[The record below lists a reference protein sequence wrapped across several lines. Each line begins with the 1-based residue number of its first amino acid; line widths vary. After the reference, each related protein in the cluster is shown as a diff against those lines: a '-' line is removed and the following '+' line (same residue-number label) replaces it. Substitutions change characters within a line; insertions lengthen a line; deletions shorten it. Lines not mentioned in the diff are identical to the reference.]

1 MITKFNYTVVN
12 GVVSRTPDYSFTTI
26 EELGE
31 RLNGISNESAIASI
45 AATTL
50 QGEAERTLI
59 GLEDSWFKI
68 QTSIQDMDSEKVS
81 LQEKL
86 AAGDKNGNPLNSD
99 LQKNIAARIAELSPG
114 TITVKKVFYDHY
126 TRTNMEVD
134 ETVQTPYTIALEK
147 RVDLEAS
154 NPYLAGLR
162 GAANAPARPAAK
174 LDATKETEIRKELVR
189 QRIATTVGDDRDLIA
204 DLSNVVSALVKK
216 AAGQSVTPTEEAS
229 IAKYVARQSAIAGIM
244 AADYIKK

>member
-1 MITKFNYTVVN
+1 MITKFNYRVVN

-26 EELGE
+26 EELAE
-31 RLNGISNESAIASI
+31 RLNGITNEAAIASI
-45 AATTL
+45 AKTTL
-50 QGEAERTLI
+50 QGESERDLI
-59 GLEDSWFKI
+59 AQEDAWFKV
-68 QTSIQDMDSEKVS
+68 QTSIQDMDNEKAS
-81 LQEKL
+81 LQAKV
-86 AAGDKNGNPLNSD
+86 AAGDKNGNPLNAE

-154 NPYLAGLR
+154 HAYLAGLR

-174 LDATKETEIRKELVR
+174 LDAAKEAEIRKELVR
-189 QRIATTVGDDRDLIA
+189 QRIATTIGDDRDLIA

-216 AAGQSVTPTEEAS
+216 SSGQSVTAAEEAE
-229 IAKYVARQSAIAGIM
+229 IAKYVARQTAIAGIM

>member
-1 MITKFNYTVVN
+1 M
-12 GVVSRTPDYSFTTI
+12 D
-26 EELGE
+26 
-31 RLNGISNESAIASI
+31 NEKA
-45 AATTL
+45 
-50 QGEAERTLI
+50 
-59 GLEDSWFKI
+59 
-68 QTSIQDMDSEKVS
+68 S
-81 LQEKL
+81 LQAKV
-86 AAGDKNGNPLNSD
+86 AAGDKNGNPLNAE

-154 NPYLAGLR
+154 HAYLAGLR

-174 LDATKETEIRKELVR
+174 LDAAKEAEIRKELVR
-189 QRIATTVGDDRDLIA
+189 QRIATTIGDDRDLIA

-216 AAGQSVTPTEEAS
+216 SSGQSVTAAEEAE
-229 IAKYVARQSAIAGIM
+229 IAKYVARQTAIAGIM